1 MKNYL
6 YSSILLQANTLT
18 NKSSQAISWKALLFG
33 FAALLTGKVAW
44 GQANPTAQSLP
55 YTQNFTAL
63 VHSSST
69 YPAGWQGW
77 GLAVA
82 ASGVFRTNAPIANA
96 NLLANSTAATATGG
110 VHNYDGKIG
119 ILSSG
124 SIDPSIVLAL
134 NTTSKNTIRVTYDVM
149 TIRNPYNGTT
159 NTRINETTLQYR
171 IGTSGDFTTLTGIE
185 YQNNTETQTGSVTTP
200 QNLQTKTL
208 TLPAACNN
216 QPVVQI
222 RWVMRDMTGM
232 GARPSFAVDNITVC
246 EAPTANAG
254 ADLMTCVNGV
264 VRLAGTVGGSATGGT
279 WSDGGL
285 GGTFL
290 PNANNLNAFYIPP
303 AGNTDT
309 ISLVLTTTGACPPQA
324 TDTVRIA
331 YGSLPPMTLRA
342 VAPAS
347 ATCGE
352 NVTINIEVDGFVDIK
367 SYQFAVEWDPAK
379 FDYVSYS
386 ATIIGGVEGTVG
398 EFQVDNGILTYGW
411 VDPAGIAGENL
422 ADETVVLTLT
432 LKVLANS
439 GTDEPVNIVG
449 TVITPIEATNS
460 QQCFLTVNVE
470 NEAEIDINPITVTC
484 PSPQTVCSG
493 DAPFALSGGTP
504 DGGDFSG
511 NGVTNNEFDP
521 SAANLGANTI
531 TYSYTNNDGCSNTCT
546 FDITVN
552 QSVATSV
559 SISADPS
566 NVICS
571 GTSVTFTAVPT
582 NGGATPSYQWKKNG
596 ADVGT
601 DSDTYTDAG
610 LADGDEITCEMTS
623 SADCAD
629 PATAISNTITM
640 TVSTTLTPSVSITA
654 NPGNTICSGT
664 SVTFTAIPT
673 NGGATPSYQWKKN
686 GADVGTDSDTYV
698 DAGLVDGDQI
708 SVVLTSSAD
717 CADPLTATSNTI
729 TMTVANNVT
738 PSVSITANP
747 GNTICSGTSV
757 TFTAVPTNGG
767 AIPSY
772 QWKKN
777 SLDVGTDS
785 DTYTDAGLANGDQIS
800 VVLTSSE
807 SCANPATATSNTIT
821 MTVNATVTP
830 SVSITANPG
839 NTICVGTSVTFTAV
853 PTNGGATPSYQWK
866 KNGLN
871 VGTDSDTYTDAGLAN
886 GDQISV
892 VLASSALCANPLTA
906 TSNTIT
912 MTVNAL
918 ATADAGL
925 DQATCVNGIVYVVG
939 TVGGSATGGTWDDG
953 GAGGTF
959 SPNANS
965 LAIYY
970 IPPINNANPITLTLT
985 ANGPC
990 PATDEMEVTYNLT
1003 PSMTLRAVAPASATC
1018 GENVVISV
1026 EVDDFVDIK
1035 SYQFVLEWDP
1045 AKFDYVSYTATEIG
1059 GAEGTVGEFEVANGI
1074 LTYGWVDPAGI
1085 AGENLADETVVLT
1098 LTLKVLANSG
1108 TDEPVNIVG
1117 TVITP
1122 IEATNSQQCF
1132 LTVNVENEVEIDINP
1147 ITVTCPSPQTV
1158 CSGDAPFALSGG
1170 TPDGGDFS
1178 GNGVTNN
1185 EFDPSAANLGANT
1198 ITYSYT
1204 NNDGCSNTCTFD
1216 ITVNAQSNATCPE
1229 NQSVCVDEL
1238 PLDLT
1243 TLGALPVGGTFSG
1256 TGVTGNTYSA
1266 AAGTTNT
1273 VTYTYGDGN
1282 CESSC
1287 TFDITVNAQPMV
1299 TCPENQS
1306 VCVGELPLNLT
1317 TLGALPAGGTFSG
1330 MGVTGNS
1337 YSAAAGTTNTV
1348 TYTYN
1353 DGNCENSCTFD
1364 ITVNAAPTCMVTG
1377 ASSVCSNSTGNSFS
1391 APAGMSMYQWGIS
1404 GNGTIDGATNGQ
1416 NVLVNAT
1423 SAGSFTLS
1431 LTITDA
1437 NGCTSTCNKVVTVS
1451 SDPLCGPPAPDAQC
1465 TPPAT
1470 FDYDVVANGTINW
1483 TALLPAVSPNN
1494 VTQKIRIT
1502 GTGIVNVENS
1512 DLLLKSSN
1520 AVLVVDGPELRIR
1533 NGNFKLETA
1542 GSRAIFNNAILR
1554 VSGSTQLSGSI
1565 AVMPQTSLCMT
1576 NCIVEIGDEQA
1587 GGYFSAGGVSTSADF
1602 QNDGGYRYLA
1612 YVCLN
1617 VTHDL
1622 QLSSAGNGTASG
1634 GGLDVFINVVAEIG
1648 DRGPNHAINSP
1659 FGSFDGDDSGNL
1671 QNNNTMLMYNSA
1683 FILANGNVQNQSS
1696 STMFAS
1702 ETSFKLNNGSFQN
1715 SGTLNGASICLGAHQ
1730 QIQQNSGSWQAGSV
1744 TTWYAGGA
1752 ISGPLPFPPPAES
1765 TPAEINAC
1773 IASASCTSCVD
1784 PVCSITGS
1792 DEICAGTLGNVYSGP
1807 AGMSVYAWS
1816 ITGNGAIN
1824 GATNAQNVTVD
1835 AGANGSF
1842 TLTLVITDADGCS
1855 STCMKMVTVNALPM
1869 VTCPGNQSVC
1879 VDN

>member
-6 YSSILLQANTLT
+6 YSSISLQANTLT

-33 FAALLTGKVAW
+33 FAALLIGKVAW
-44 GQANPTAQSLP
+44 AQTNPTAQSLP

-63 VHSSST
+63 AHSSST

-77 GLAVA
+77 EIGVS
-82 ASGVFRTNAPIANA
+82 ASGVFRTNAPIADA
-96 NLLANSTAATATGG
+96 NLLASSTAATATGG
-110 VHNYDGKIG
+110 VHNYNGKIG

-124 SIDPSIVLAL
+124 SIDPSIVLAI

-200 QNLQTKTL
+200 QNLQTRTI

-232 GARPSFAVDNITVC
+232 GSRPSFAVDNITVC

-324 TDTVRIA
+324 TDTVRVA

-386 ATIIGGVEGTVG
+386 ATVIGGVEGTVG

-484 PSPQTVCSG
+484 PAPQTVCSG

-531 TYSYTNNDGCSNTCT
+531 TYSYTNSDGCSNTCT

-559 SISADPS
+559 SITANPG
-566 NVICS
+566 NTICS
-571 GTSVTFTAVPT
+571 GTSVTFTAIPT

-596 ADVGT
+596 VDVGT

-686 GADVGTDSDTYV
+686 GADVGTDADTYT
-698 DAGLVDGDQI
+698 DTGLVDGDQI
-708 SVVLTSSAD
+708 LVVLTSNAP
-717 CADPLTATSNTI
+717 CANPLTATSNTI

-757 TFTAVPTNGG
+757 TFTAIPTNGG
-767 AIPSY
+767 ATPSY

-777 SLDVGTDS
+777 GLDVGTNS
-785 DTYTDAGLANGDQIS
+785 NTYTDAGLANGDQIS
-800 VVLTSSE
+800 VALTSSE

-839 NTICVGTSVTFTAV
+839 NTICVGTSVTFTAI
-853 PTNGGATPSYQWK
+853 PTNGGAIPSYQWK

-871 VGTDSDTYTDAGLAN
+871 VGTDSNTYTDAGLAN

-892 VLASSALCANPLTA
+892 VLNSSALCANPLTA

-918 ATADAGL
+918 ANADAGPN
-925 DQATCVNGIVYVVG
+925 QATCVNGIVYVVG
-939 TVGGSATGGTWDDG
+939 TVGGSAMGGTWDDG

-970 IPPINNANPITLTLT
+970 TPPINNANPITLTLT

-1003 PSMTLRAVAPASATC
+1003 PSMTLRAVAPSSATC

-1059 GAEGTVGEFEVANGI
+1059 GAEGTVGEFEVDNGI

-1132 LTVNVENEVEIDINP
+1132 LTVNVENEAEIDINP
-1147 ITVTCPSPQTV
+1147 ITVTCPAPQTV

-1204 NNDGCSNTCTFD
+1204 NSDGCSNTCTFD
-1216 ITVNAQSNATCPE
+1216 ITVN
-1229 NQSVCVDEL
+1229 QSVATSVSITANPGNTIC
-1238 PLDLT
+1238 
-1243 TLGALPVGGTFSG
+1243 SG
-1256 TGVTGNTYSA
+1256 TSVTFTAIPTNGGATPSYQWKKNGLDVGTNSNTYTDAGLANGDQISVTMTSSA
-1266 AAGTTNT
+1266 PCANPLTATSNT
-1273 VTYTYGDGN
+1273 ITM
-1282 CESSC
+1282 
-1287 TFDITVNAQPMV
+1287 TVNA
-1299 TCPENQS
+1299 
-1306 VCVGELPLNLT
+1306 
-1317 TLGALPAGGTFSG
+1317 
-1330 MGVTGNS
+1330 
-1337 YSAAAGTTNTV
+1337 TV
-1348 TYTYN
+1348 TPSVSITANPGNTICSGTSVTFTAIPTNGGATPSYQWKKNGLDVGTNSNTYTDAGLAN
-1353 DGNCENSCTFD
+1353 GDQISVVLTSSAPCANPLTATSNTITMTVANNVTPSVSITANPGNTICSGTSVTFTAIPTNGGATPSYQWKKNGLDVGTNSNTYTDAGLANGDQISVTMTSSAPCANPLTATSNT
-1364 ITVNAAPTCMVTG
+1364 ITMTVNATVTPSVSITANPGNTICSGTSVTFTAIPTNGG
-1377 ASSVCSNSTGNSFS
+1377 ATPSYQWKKNGIDVGTNSNTYTDAGLANGDQISVVLTSS
-1391 APAGMSMYQWGIS
+1391 APCANPLTATS
-1404 GNGTIDGATNGQ
+1404 NTITMT
-1416 NVLVNAT
+1416 VNAT
-1423 SAGSFTLS
+1423 VTPSVSITANPGNTICPGTSVTFTAIPTNGGATPSYQWKKNGLDVGTNSNTYTDAGLANGDQISVVLTSSAPCANPLTATSN
-1431 LTITDA
+1431 TITM
-1437 NGCTSTCNKVVTVS
+1437 TV
-1451 SDPLCGPPAPDAQC
+1451 A
-1465 TPPAT
+1465 
-1470 FDYDVVANGTINW
+1470 
-1483 TALLPAVSPNN
+1483 NN
-1494 VTQKIRIT
+1494 VTPSVLIT
-1502 GTGIVNVENS
+1502 VAPNDTICSGTSVTFTAI
-1512 DLLLKSSN
+1512 
-1520 AVLVVDGPELRIR
+1520 PT
-1533 NGNFKLETA
+1533 NGGATPSYQWKKN
-1542 GSRAIFNNAILR
+1542 
-1554 VSGSTQLSGSI
+1554 
-1565 AVMPQTSLCMT
+1565 
-1576 NCIVEIGDEQA
+1576 
-1587 GGYFSAGGVSTSADF
+1587 
-1602 QNDGGYRYLA
+1602 
-1612 YVCLN
+1612 
-1617 VTHDL
+1617 
-1622 QLSSAGNGTASG
+1622 
-1634 GGLDVFINVVAEIG
+1634 GLDVG
-1648 DRGPNHAINSP
+1648 TNS
-1659 FGSFDGDDSGNL
+1659 
-1671 QNNNTMLMYNSA
+1671 NTY
-1683 FILANGNVQNQSS
+1683 
-1696 STMFAS
+1696 T
-1702 ETSFKLNNGSFQN
+1702 
-1715 SGTLNGASICLGAHQ
+1715 
-1730 QIQQNSGSWQAGSV
+1730 
-1744 TTWYAGGA
+1744 
-1752 ISGPLPFPPPAES
+1752 
-1765 TPAEINAC
+1765 
-1773 IASASCTSCVD
+1773 
-1784 PVCSITGS
+1784 
-1792 DEICAGTLGNVYSGP
+1792 
-1807 AGMSVYAWS
+1807 
-1816 ITGNGAIN
+1816 
-1824 GATNAQNVTVD
+1824 D
-1835 AGANGSF
+1835 AGLGQRR
-1842 TLTLVITDADGCS
+1842 
-1855 STCMKMVTVNALPM
+1855 P
-1869 VTCPGNQSVC
+1869 NQWC
-1879 VDN
+1879 